1 MDQLNT
7 SPEGLTFPCSFPIK
21 AMGRNS
27 DELRQTVLEIVQ
39 RHAPELSAD
48 TLTTAES
55 RGGRFISVTA
65 TITASSRAQL
75 DAIYGELKAHD
86 SVLATL

>member
-7 SPEGLTFPCSFPIK
+7 SPEGLTFPCRFPIK
-21 AMGRNS
+21 AMGRNG
-27 DELRQTVLEIVQ
+27 DELPQTMLEIVR

-75 DAIYGELKAHD
+75 DAIYAELKAHD